1 MDRSAKKT
9 KVAIGFDYNAL
20 ELQQRTVV
28 QQRTGEIRE
37 RLRRSAQDIWEI
49 GHKLAEVRS
58 RLKHGQFEFWLK
70 VEFNWSRRTAYN
82 FINVYEKFRE
92 RANFAQIDIAASAL
106 YLLAAPSTPQGIR
119 DEYLQ
124 QAREGKKVTHQDLQK
139 VIKTEKFRPASGST
153 TSAST
158 TDESSIP
165 VPLKPEVITLI
176 PRTVVEV
183 GTPSVAKAIE
193 QQGAAST
200 ETTGNIQPGWYYLEK
215 QHLLFCGDTALSQF
229 SKYIPQAALAVAITS
244 NDWDHDWLIDRA
256 RTVIVL
262 PEADLKENLVERL
275 LLMFSSP
282 GEAVVFPWLPGQDMI
297 GVAHNLGRQ
306 VFAGDPTPKRCDKAI
321 AYSGLKPERASF
333 ISTRVE

>member
-1 MDRSAKKT
+1 MNKPAKKT
-9 KVAIGFDYNAL
+9 EVVIKFDYDVL
-20 ELQQRTVV
+20 EFQNRTVV

-37 RLRRSAQDIWEI
+37 CLRRSAQDIWEI
-49 GHKLAEVRS
+49 GQKLTEVRS
-58 RLKHGQFEFWLK
+58 RLKHGQFDLWLK

-82 FINVYEKFRE
+82 FINVYKKFRE

-139 VIKTEKFRPASGST
+139 AIKRDRFQS
-153 TSAST
+153 TSASPSA
-158 TDESSIP
+158 ESPKP

-176 PRTVVEV
+176 PETAFKASQ
-183 GTPSVAKAIE
+183 PSVAEAKE
-193 QQGAAST
+193 QQSAASI
-200 ETTGNIQPGWYYLEK
+200 ETMGHIQPGWYYLEK

-229 SKYIPQAALAVAITS
+229 SKRIPQAALAVAITS
-244 NDWDHDWLIDRA
+244 NDWDHDWLIERA
-256 RTVIVL
+256 RTVILL

-282 GEAVVFPWLPGQDMI
+282 GEAVVFPWLPSQDMI
-297 GVAHNLGRQ
+297 AVAHDLGRQ
-306 VFAGDPTPKRCDKAI
+306 VFAGDPTPERCDQAI

-333 ISTRVE
+333 ISTLVE